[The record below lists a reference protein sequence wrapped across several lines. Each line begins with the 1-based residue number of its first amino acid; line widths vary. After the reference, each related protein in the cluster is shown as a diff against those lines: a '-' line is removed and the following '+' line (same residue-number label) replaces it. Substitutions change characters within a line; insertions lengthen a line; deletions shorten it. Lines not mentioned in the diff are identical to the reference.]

1 MRWLNCRACVLLGGL
16 SLFLTAAGI
25 GLLARDAEAEASALR
40 PVRAQQVHDLKLA
53 PDNVHW
59 GYYDARVKPVLTIAS
74 GDRVR
79 VETMAARGLERLRL
93 AGVAESEI
101 PESMKAVEAAV
112 TARGPGAHPLTGPIF
127 VSGAEPGD
135 SLEVRI
141 GDIQFLHP
149 YGVIG
154 FLPGGGTLP
163 SEFPYAYLKLVRFD
177 PSGRT
182 ARFAPGVTLPL
193 APFFGSIGVAP
204 PVLSGRVSSGPPGPH
219 VGNLDIKE
227 LGAGSTIFLPVH
239 VPGALLSIG
248 DGHAAQGDGEVTGT
262 AIETSLAT
270 TIQVVLHK
278 KKPLRFARI
287 ETATHVITVGLDPD
301 LDEAARIATREMV
314 DYLVAEKRLSRDD
327 AYTLCSAAVDLRVSQ
342 VVDVTKGVHAM
353 LARSLFQ

>member
-1 MRWLNCRACVLLGGL
+1 MACGGVCVC
-16 SLFLTAAGI
+16 LTAFAL
-25 GLLARDAEAEASALR
+25 GLK
-40 PVRAQQVHDLKLA
+40 AQQVHDLKLA
-53 PDNVHW
+53 PANVHW
-59 GYYDARVKPVLTIAS
+59 GYYDASIKPVLTIAS

-101 PESMKAVEAAV
+101 PESLKAVESAV
-112 TARGPGAHPLTGPIF
+112 TTRGPGAHPLTGPIH
-127 VSGAEPGD
+127 VTGAEPGD
-135 SLEVRI
+135 ALEVRI
-141 GDIQFLHP
+141 GDIDFLHP

-163 SEFPYAYLKLVRFD
+163 SEFPYAYLKLVRFE

-270 TIQVVLHK
+270 TIQVMLHK

-287 ETATHVITVGLDPD
+287 ETATHIITVGLDPD

-314 DYLVAEKRLSRDD
+314 DYLVAEKRLSRED

-353 LARSLFQ
+353 LSKSLFQ

>member
-1 MRWLNCRACVLLGGL
+1 MRRFHRRHYAVCAGIALLL
-16 SLFLTAAGI
+16 SAAGR
-25 GLLARDAEAEASALR
+25 GLM
-40 PVRAQQVHDLKLA
+40 AQQVHELKLLPA
-53 PDNVHW
+53 NVHW

-79 VETMAARGLERLRL
+79 VETMAARGLERLRA
-93 AGVAESEI
+93 AGVPDNEI
-101 PESMKAVEAAV
+101 PESLKAVEAAV
-112 TARGPGAHPLTGPIF
+112 TTRGPGPHPLTGP
-127 VSGAEPGD
+127 VYVTGAEPGD
-135 SLEVRI
+135 ALEVRI
-141 GDIQFLHP
+141 GAIDFLHP

-163 SEFPYAYLKLVRFD
+163 AEFPYGYLKLVRFD

-204 PVLSGRVSSGPPGPH
+204 PVLSGRVSSVPPGAH

-227 LGAGSTIFLPVH
+227 LGVGSTIFLPVH
-239 VPGALLSIG
+239 VPGGLLSIG

-262 AIETSLAT
+262 AIETSLGT
-270 TIQVVLHK
+270 TLQVVLHK

-301 LDEAARIATREMV
+301 LDEAARIATREMI
-314 DYLVAEKRLSRDD
+314 DYLVSEKGLSRDD

-353 LARSLFQ
+353 LSKALFQ